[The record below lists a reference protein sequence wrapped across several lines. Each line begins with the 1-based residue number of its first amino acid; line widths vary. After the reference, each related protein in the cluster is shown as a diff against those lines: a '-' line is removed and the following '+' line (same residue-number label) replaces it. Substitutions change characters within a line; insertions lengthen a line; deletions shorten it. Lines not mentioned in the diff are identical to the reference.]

1 MILREVVK
9 DRGDK
14 TNSALFV
21 LKPRSCTI
29 WSAMSWTRGS
39 RFKVERRRGCC
50 LGRVPSVDT
59 VLGGVGVKPRVFS
72 LGMMARENAL
82 ISFIS
87 GDVFGLVGWLLYFKY
102 FILGVED
109 GR

>member
-1 MILREVVK
+1 
-9 DRGDK
+9 
-14 TNSALFV
+14 
-21 LKPRSCTI
+21 
-29 WSAMSWTRGS
+29 
-39 RFKVERRRGCC
+39 
-50 LGRVPSVDT
+50 VDT

-72 LGMMARENAL
+72 LGMMVRENAL